1 MLLRSV
7 NSDALVQHL
16 HTVVRQRV
24 ELGTDIRAIKKLSSL
39 FIEILLAVL
48 KESPPENVTATEH
61 LNELSKGLVTLTETI
76 VEHHWIQQQQGTAE
90 DVIDARRTWH
100 PSLKDAFRLTEADKA
115 LLEAEFVQHGW
126 PPEGE
131 ERVKAELEKAVS
143 SGDPVRSALLLSAGC
158 LVDGRFKIV
167 EFLADGFFKNGF
179 VAVDLKNLQANGEMP
194 KVFLATLKT
203 SYECGIEEEAANEM
217 RRLRTI
223 LNMQKHLAHPSLVK
237 TLYVTG
243 KNEPADVLVYATDR
257 KFKIHCIVQ
266 ELCEGG
272 DLYSY
277 LMTGSSGKPFSEPIA
292 RYFFSQ
298 LMEGVAVLHGR
309 ALYHMDIKIENVLV
323 AKDRATGAY
332 SIRLG
337 DFGSMR
343 TNFAGSQQD
352 TKDVHLVQAKDL
364 GVIPPELLKLQERKN
379 RHGEN
384 RKYLGFDNSVKF
396 IDAAKADI
404 WSAGYLLL
412 NLVAVQACMRHR
424 LLFPAPRIDG
434 KEGSRWTQLVAELKA
449 NPIVKNADEKWNWDI
464 LEKLQDKTVIVEER
478 DAHDKVVRSYPI
490 GNEALTASP
499 ELIDLLRSMLHSDPK
514 KRPCASEV
522 LRHPWLQ
529 WTHQWRPAEQVVI
542 NDMNSRRKPGTQ
554 ADTQVYELPS
564 TCTFGSASEVFA
576 LLERAVHGW
585 KVELAPQELLLSI
598 DLAGH
603 IVVCR
608 VLPHVEGQ
616 PWKIHCKWENGKI
629 SASWLGMYLDLKARL
644 DYIVKS
650 EPATQSG

>member
-1 MLLRSV
+1 V
-7 NSDALVQHL
+7 
-16 HTVVRQRV
+16 
-24 ELGTDIRAIKKLSSL
+24 
-39 FIEILLAVL
+39 
-48 KESPPENVTATEH
+48 
-61 LNELSKGLVTLTETI
+61 
-76 VEHHWIQQQQGTAE
+76 
-90 DVIDARRTWH
+90 
-100 PSLKDAFRLTEADKA
+100 
-115 LLEAEFVQHGW
+115 
-126 PPEGE
+126 
-131 ERVKAELEKAVS
+131 
-143 SGDPVRSALLLSAGC
+143 
-158 LVDGRFKIV
+158 
-167 EFLADGFFKNGF
+167 
-179 VAVDLKNLQANGEMP
+179 P

-217 RRLRTI
+217 RRLRNI
-223 LNMQKHLAHPSLVK
+223 LSMQKHMAHPSLVK
-237 TLYVTG
+237 TLYVTAR
-243 KNEPADVLVYATDR
+243 NEPAEVLVYATER

-277 LMTGSSGKPFSEPIA
+277 LMAGSSGKPFSEPIA
-292 RYFFSQ
+292 CYFFSQ
-298 LMEGVAVLHGR
+298 LMQGVAVLHSR

-343 TNFAGSQQD
+343 SFAASSQSKQD

-364 GVIPPELLKLQERKN
+364 GVIPPELLKMETSKR
-379 RHGEN
+379 G
-384 RKYLGFDNSVKF
+384 RKYLGFDQSTKLL
-396 IDAAKADI
+396 DPAKADI

-424 LLFPAPRIDG
+424 LLFPAPRIDR

-449 NPIVKNADEKWNWDI
+449 SPIAKDADGNWNRDI
-464 LEKLQDKTVIVEER
+464 LDFLQDKTVIVEEQN
-478 DAHDKVVRSYPI
+478 AEHEVVRSSPI

-499 ELIDLLRSMLHSDPK
+499 ELLDLLRSMLHSDPQQ
-514 KRPCASEV
+514 RPCASEV

-529 WTHQWRPAEQVVI
+529 WDHKWCPSEQVVI
-542 NDMNSRRKPGTQ
+542 NDMNSRKKPGTQ
-554 ADTQVYELPS
+554 ADTQVYEFPPA
-564 TCTFGSASEVFA
+564 CTFGSASEVFA

-585 KVELAPQELLLSI
+585 AVELTPQELLLSI
-598 DLAGH
+598 NLAGH

-644 DYIVKS
+644 DYIVK
-650 EPATQSG
+650 TG